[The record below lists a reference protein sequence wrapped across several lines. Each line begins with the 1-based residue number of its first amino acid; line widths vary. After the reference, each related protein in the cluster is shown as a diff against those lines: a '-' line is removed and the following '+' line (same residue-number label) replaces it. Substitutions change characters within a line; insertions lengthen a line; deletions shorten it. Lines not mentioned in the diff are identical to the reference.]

1 MSFQAVQS
9 STPSIESAVTPEEWE
24 ARIQLAAAYR
34 LIHRYGMATTL
45 IFNHISARVPG
56 EGHHFLLNPYG
67 LAYDEVTASSLLKV
81 DLDGNVVAPSEYGLN
96 KAAFMIHGAI
106 HGARPDVACVLHTHT
121 EAGMAVSCLE
131 DGFLFVNQEAL
142 MFYGD
147 LAYHDFEGI
156 VLDGGECPRLV
167 ASLGNKN
174 NLVLRNHGLLTVG
187 DSVGMAFI
195 RMFFLEKSCVAQLKA
210 QATGGVIRPISP
222 EVCQHTADQHR
233 RGNDDYL
240 GLAWTALLRELD
252 RADIDYRR

>member
-9 STPSIESAVTPEEWE
+9 STPSVEGAVSPEEWE
-24 ARIQLAAAYR
+24 TRIQLAAAYR

-56 EGHHFLLNPYG
+56 ADHHFLLNPYG
-67 LAYDEVTASSLLKV
+67 LAYDEVTASSLIKV
-81 DLDGNVVAPSEYGLN
+81 DLEGNIVAPTEYGLN
-96 KAAFMIHGAI
+96 RAGFMIHGAI

-121 EAGMAVSCLE
+121 ESGMAVSCLE

-142 MFYGD
+142 MFYDD
-147 LAYHDFEGI
+147 LVYHDFEGI
-156 VLDGGECPRLV
+156 VLDGEECPRLV
-167 ASLGNKN
+167 ASLGDKN

-187 DSVGMAFI
+187 DSVAMAFI

-210 QATGGVIRPISP
+210 QATGGAIRPIPS
-222 EVCQHTADQHR
+222 EVCQRTADQHR
-233 RGNDDYL
+233 GGNDDYL

>member
-1 MSFQAVQS
+1 MSFQAAKS
-9 STPSIESAVTPEEWE
+9 STPSVESAVSPEEWE
-24 ARIQLAAAYR
+24 ARVQLAAAYR

-45 IFNHISARVPG
+45 VFNHISARVPG
-56 EGHHFLLNPYG
+56 AEHRFLLNPYG

-81 DLDGNVVAPSEYGLN
+81 DLEGNIVAPTEYNLN
-96 KAAFMIHGAI
+96 RAGFMIHGAI

-121 EAGMAVSCLE
+121 ESGMAVSCLE

-142 MFYGD
+142 MFYDD

-167 ASLGNKN
+167 ASLGDKN

-195 RMFFLEKSCVAQLKA
+195 RMFFMEKSCVAQLKL
-210 QATGGVIRPISP
+210 QATGGAIRPIPP
-222 EVCQHTADQHR
+222 EVCQRTADQHR
-233 RGNDDYL
+233 GGNDDYL

-252 RADIDYRR
+252 RADIDYRG